1 MKKRMQRKEQETR
14 VGGREGWPIKIIET
28 AGRTLEQTLVNND
41 PFEGNACN
49 DPKCVPSRDPKNKI
63 NCRRNTVCYRVTCRL
78 CLRAGQRQNNLGSR
92 VALLPGKFL
101 RVRKVFARI
110 NEKTF

>member
-1 MKKRMQRKEQETR
+1 MLSSDRNDRCVKGGIRKRIRIRNGSGEQRK
-14 VGGREGWPIKIIET
+14 K
-28 AGRTLEQTLVNND
+28 
-41 PFEGNACN
+41 
-49 DPKCVPSRDPKNKI
+49 
-63 NCRRNTVCYRVTCRL
+63 
-78 CLRAGQRQNNLGSR
+78 NLGSR